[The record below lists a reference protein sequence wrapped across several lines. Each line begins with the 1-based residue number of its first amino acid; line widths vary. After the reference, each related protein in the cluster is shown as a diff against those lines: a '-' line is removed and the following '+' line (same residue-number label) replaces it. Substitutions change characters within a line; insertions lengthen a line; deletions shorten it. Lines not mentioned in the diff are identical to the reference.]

1 METIQQQ
8 IGAMQEDIKRLR
20 EELKEVKKGNFVK
33 VTCKG
38 WMVVDEDGNERISAG
53 TFSNGSAGVKWI
65 DKGGKVRIE
74 ADTDDICAS
83 LLFSDYKGKGRIL
96 ALTVLEDA
104 SVQLLDKD
112 GKNRIE
118 ASTSID
124 SKYAGVV
131 WRDKDEKVRIN
142 AAATFVDG
150 TAGVFFN
157 DKDGKIRI
165 EATISPDGTVNLPT
179 KDENPPKKP

>member
-1 METIQQQ
+1 
-8 IGAMQEDIKRLR
+8 
-20 EELKEVKKGNFVK
+20 
-33 VTCKG
+33 
-38 WMVVDEDGNERISAG
+38 
-53 TFSNGSAGVKWI
+53 
-65 DKGGKVRIE
+65 VRIE
-74 ADTDDICAS
+74 ADTDDMCAS
-83 LLFSDYKGKGRIL
+83 VLFSDYNGKGRIL

-142 AAATFVDG
+142 AAATFVD
-150 TAGVFFN
+150 
-157 DKDGKIRI
+157 
-165 EATISPDGTVNLPT
+165 
-179 KDENPPKKP
+179 